1 MTGWLACFYVRM
13 CLWLICCCQWSMT
26 EGWARTR
33 SWSRTWARARAWTKA
48 EAGTRTRTK
57 SKTRTRFW
65 NPFVWEHVQTH
76 FFLIFF
82 VDAKDFS
89 QTLVIL
95 SSMFN
100 LPIFKYATAHWF
112 CLDPALWASFFRTDL
127 CVSFHKF
134 SLFLISQQKMRPPIA
149 FWWPNFWFFAKYA
162 TTHRF
167 CLDPALWANFLE
179 PISVGAVTNSHF
191 FDFRR
196 KFRDPSYYFDDR
208 ISVFAKY
215 ATTHRFCLDP
225 ALWASFF
232 GTDLYGGFHDFSL
245 FWILPKIL
253 WPLLLLWWPNFC
265 FCKKWQKSR
274 IWKIMKI
281 FAPPLAITKLFFLI
295 WRSTR

>member
-1 MTGWLACFYVRM
+1 MIDDRRVGKNKIM
-13 CLWLICCCQWSMT
+13 IKNMS
-26 EGWARTR
+26 
-33 SWSRTWARARAWTKA
+33 
-48 EAGTRTRTK
+48 K
-57 SKTRTRFW
+57 SKSMNKSRSRNKNKNKIKNKNQILEPTCMGTCP
-65 NPFVWEHVQTH
+65 NS
-76 FFLIFF
+76 FFFF

-134 SLFLISQQKMRPPIA
+134 SLFLISPQKNATPHSILMTKFLI
-149 FWWPNFWFFAKYA
+149 FAKYA

-196 KFRDPSYYFDDR
+196 KFRDPSYYFDD
-208 ISVFAKY
+208 IIFVFAKY

>member
-1 MTGWLACFYVRM
+1 
-13 CLWLICCCQWSMT
+13 
-26 EGWARTR
+26 
-33 SWSRTWARARAWTKA
+33 
-48 EAGTRTRTK
+48 
-57 SKTRTRFW
+57 
-65 NPFVWEHVQTH
+65 
-76 FFLIFF
+76 
-82 VDAKDFS
+82 
-89 QTLVIL
+89 
-95 SSMFN
+95 MFN
-100 LPIFKYATAHWF
+100 LPIFKYATTHWF

-134 SLFLISQQKMRPPIA
+134 SLFFNFATKNATPHSILMTKFLI
-149 FWWPNFWFFAKYA
+149 FAKYA

-167 CLDPALWANFLE
+167 CLDPALWA
-179 PISVGAVTNSHF
+179 I
-191 FDFRR
+191 
-196 KFRDPSYYFDDR
+196 
-208 ISVFAKY
+208 
-215 ATTHRFCLDP
+215 
-225 ALWASFF
+225 FF

>member
-1 MTGWLACFYVRM
+1 MT
-13 CLWLICCCQWSMT
+13 
-26 EGWARTR
+26 
-33 SWSRTWARARAWTKA
+33 K
-48 EAGTRTRTK
+48 
-57 SKTRTRFW
+57 
-65 NPFVWEHVQTH
+65 
-76 FFLIFF
+76 FLI
-82 VDAKDFS
+82 
-89 QTLVIL
+89 
-95 SSMFN
+95 
-100 LPIFKYATAHWF
+100 
-112 CLDPALWASFFRTDL
+112 
-127 CVSFHKF
+127 
-134 SLFLISQQKMRPPIA
+134 
-149 FWWPNFWFFAKYA
+149 FAKYA

-196 KFRDPSYYFDDR
+196 KFRDPSYYFDDL

-225 ALWASFF
+225 ALWAIFF

-265 FCKKWQKSR
+265 FCKKCQKSR

-281 FAPPLAITKLFFLI
+281 FAPPLAITKLFFFNLAKYKI
-295 WRSTR
+295 NWWEGAPPIQRKKCRPSVGIFFSGWGGGLLPILLTCTLPN